1 MIRDNPIFWLAA
13 IAVWVVLLTFAL
25 LEVFAVTGQAV
36 TLQITGQ
43 SSGAGLHT
51 LHVIGDSINVSI
63 LQGNNSI
70 WLINATGASA

>member
-25 LEVFAVTGQAV
+25 LEVFAVTCQAV

-51 LHVIGDSINVSI
+51 LYFAGDTINASI
-63 LQGNNSI
+63 LQGNNGT
-70 WLINATGASA
+70 WWINTTGASA